1 MEVNMSSLNRRSFLT
16 KASAGATAIAASMS
30 GVAAGSLEAGL
41 SSSAEGVIET
51 AAIDSAP
58 LVPNRI
64 AVSTYSFFTFRDGS
78 KLTMPECIDTAAK
91 MGFDGVE
98 LLLVQMEDTSDS
110 MLQKL
115 KRRAFVNGLDLCG
128 MSTHQGFLRP
138 DKDYRAENIKKTIDQ
153 IEMAYKLGIPTIRV
167 NTGRWGTS
175 KSFEELMN
183 NKGVE
188 PRLPGCTDDQG
199 FKWVIDALTE
209 CLPTAEKCGVVL
221 GLENHWGLGSTAEGV
236 LRIVNAINSPW
247 LRVTMDTGN
256 FFERRYEQLEM
267 LAPEAV
273 FIQAKTYFGGGV
285 YYTLDMDY
293 DKIAKICQ
301 GANYQ
306 GYVSLEFEGKE
317 DPWTAVP
324 KSLAALRSAF
334 GKKQS

>member
-1 MEVNMSSLNRRSFLT
+1 MSLLNRRSFLT
-16 KASAGATAIAASMS
+16 KASAGAAAIATPLSTGAARNLQASLVS
-30 GVAAGSLEAGL
+30 TAERLNETGKLE
-41 SSSAEGVIET
+41 SV
-51 AAIDSAP
+51 P
-58 LVPNRI
+58 FVPNRI

-78 KLTMPECIDTAAK
+78 KLSMPECIDTAAK

-138 DKDYRAENIKKTIDQ
+138 DSDYRNENIKKTIAQ

-188 PRLPGCTDDQG
+188 PRLPGCTDEQG

-209 CLPTAEKCGVVL
+209 CLPVAEKCGVVL

-236 LRIVNAINSPW
+236 LKIVNAINSPW

>member
-1 MEVNMSSLNRRSFLT
+1 MLRRKFLTATAASAAVASTPASTATGSSSLP
-16 KASAGATAIAASMS
+16 AAGAISQRKNS
-30 GVAAGSLEAGL
+30 EK
-41 SSSAEGVIET
+41 
-51 AAIDSAP
+51 

-78 KLTMPECIDTAAK
+78 KLTMPECIDAAAR

-98 LLLVQMEDTSDS
+98 LLLVQMEDTSPGF
-110 MLQKL
+110 LQKL
-115 KRRAFVNGLDLCG
+115 KRQAFVNGLDLCG

-138 DKDYRAENIKKTIDQ
+138 DKDYRKANVQKTIEQ
-153 IEMAYKLGIPTIRV
+153 IEIAYQLGIPTIRV

-188 PRLPGCTDDQG
+188 PQLPDCTDEDG
-199 FKWVIDALTE
+199 FKWVIDSLE
-209 CLPTAEKCGVVL
+209 SCLPTAEKCGVVL

-236 LRIVNAINSPW
+236 LKIVNAVDSPW

-273 FIQAKTYFGGGV
+273 FMQAKTYFGGGV
-285 YYTLDMDY
+285 YYTLKMDY
-293 DKIAKICQ
+293 DRIAKICQ
-301 GANYQ
+301 AANFR
-306 GYVSLEFEGKE
+306 GYVSLEFEGQE

-324 KSLAALRSAF
+324 KSLAMLRESF
-334 GKKQS
+334 GKVQP

>member
-1 MEVNMSSLNRRSFLT
+1 MNRRTFLA
-16 KASAGATAIAASMS
+16 KSAVTTAVAT
-30 GVAAGSLEAGL
+30 
-41 SSSAEGVIET
+41 T
-51 AAIDSAP
+51 AAATSGLASIAKARQETPTTSQANPAIPADP
-58 LVPNRI
+58 ILFVPNRI

-78 KLTMPECIDTAAK
+78 KLTMPECIDTAAS

-98 LLLVQMEDTSDS
+98 LLLVQMEDTSDAF
-110 MLQKL
+110 LQKL

-138 DKDYRAENIKKTIDQ
+138 DKAYRDANVKKTIGQ

-188 PRLPGCTDDQG
+188 PRLPNCTDDEG
-199 FKWVIDALTE
+199 FKWVIDSFSR
-209 CLPTAEKCGVVL
+209 CIKKAEQCGVVL

-236 LRIVNAINSPW
+236 LRIVKAINSPW

-273 FIQAKTYFGGGV
+273 FIQAKTYNGGGV
-285 YYTLDMDY
+285 YYTLEMDY
-293 DKIAKICQ
+293 DRIARICQ
-301 GANYQ
+301 AANYK

-324 KSLAALRSAF
+324 KSLATLRAAF
-334 GKKQS
+334 GKKQA

>member
-1 MEVNMSSLNRRSFLT
+1 
-16 KASAGATAIAASMS
+16 
-30 GVAAGSLEAGL
+30 
-41 SSSAEGVIET
+41 
-51 AAIDSAP
+51 
-58 LVPNRI
+58 
-64 AVSTYSFFTFRDGS
+64 
-78 KLTMPECIDTAAK
+78 

-138 DKDYRAENIKKTIDQ
+138 DSDYRNENIKKTIAQ

-175 KSFEELMN
+175 RSFEELMN

-188 PRLPGCTDDQG
+188 PRLPGCTDEQG

-209 CLPTAEKCGVVL
+209 CLPVAEKCGVVL

-236 LRIVNAINSPW
+236 LKIVNAINSPW

-293 DKIAKICQ
+293 EKIAKICQ
-301 GANYQ
+301 GANYK

>member
-1 MEVNMSSLNRRSFLT
+1 MNVSKINRRNFLNRSLV
-16 KASAGATAIAASMS
+16 SGAAITSAIAIPAGGTPVSAASHKQS
-30 GVAAGSLEAGL
+30 
-41 SSSAEGVIET
+41 ET
-51 AAIDSAP
+51 F
-58 LVPNRI
+58 VPNRI

-78 KLTMPECIDTAAK
+78 KLTIPECIDAAAR

-98 LLLVQMEDTSDS
+98 LLLVQMKDTSDS
-110 MLQKL
+110 ALQKL
-115 KRRAFVNGLDLCG
+115 KRRAFVNGMDLCG

-138 DKDYRAENIKKTIDQ
+138 DKEYRQQNIDKTIGQ

-183 NKGVE
+183 NKGIE
-188 PRLPGCTDDQG
+188 PRLPNVTDDEG
-199 FKWVIDALTE
+199 FKWVIGALTQ
-209 CLPTAEKCGVVL
+209 CLKKAEECGVVL
-221 GLENHWGLGSTAEGV
+221 GLENHWGLGRTAEGV

-267 LAPEAV
+267 LAPESV
-273 FIQAKTYFGGGV
+273 FMQAKTYYGGGV
-285 YYTLDMDY
+285 YYTLEMDY
-293 DKIAKICQ
+293 DRIAKICQ
-301 GANYQ
+301 AANYR

-324 KSLAALRSAF
+324 KSLAALRAAF
-334 GKKQS
+334 GKKQT

>member
-1 MEVNMSSLNRRSFLT
+1 MSLINRRSFLT
-16 KASAGATAIAASMS
+16 KASAGATAIAASVS
-30 GVAAGSLEAGL
+30 GTAAGGMVASLT
-41 SSSAEGVIET
+41 SSTEGAIE
-51 AAIDSAP
+51 SAP
-58 LVPNRI
+58 FVPNRI

-138 DKDYRAENIKKTIDQ
+138 DSDYRNENIKKTIAQ

-175 KSFEELMN
+175 KSFEELMK

-188 PRLPGCTDDQG
+188 PRLPGCTDEQG

-209 CLPTAEKCGVVL
+209 CLPVAEKCGVVL

-236 LRIVNAINSPW
+236 LKIVNAINSPW

-293 DKIAKICQ
+293 EKIAKICQ
-301 GANYQ
+301 GANYK